1 LGVFAQSFSC
11 FVRQKGENCNILL
24 EHFALSQR
32 DYGKYVPALAPGG
45 AARSTKV
52 ISKRAIEGPSI

>member
-1 LGVFAQSFSC
+1 LPNHFPVSVS
-11 FVRQKGENCNILL
+11 QKEFFLL

-52 ISKRAIEGPSI
+52 LSKRAIEGPSI

>member
-1 LGVFAQSFSC
+1 LPF
-11 FVRQKGENCNILL
+11 LL

-32 DYGKYVPALAPGG
+32 DYGKHVPALASGG

-52 ISKRAIEGPSI
+52 LSERVIEGPST

>member
-1 LGVFAQSFSC
+1 VFAQSFSC
-11 FVRQKGENCNILL
+11 FVRQKEKILPFLL

-45 AARSTKV
+45 AARSIKV
-52 ISKRAIEGPSI
+52 LSKRAIEGPSI

>member
-1 LGVFAQSFSC
+1 VS
-11 FVRQKGENCNILL
+11 QKEKLPFLL

-32 DYGKYVPALAPGG
+32 DYGKYMPALAPGG

-52 ISKRAIEGPSI
+52 LSKRAIEGPSI